1 MSFLLA
7 IDSGLKTGLAM
18 YGGDGRLIWYRSQH
32 FASPLRLKKAVYGIM
47 NETPSLSRIIIEGG
61 GHLADI
67 WKKEAERRHIKIL
80 QINAETWRRALL
92 YQREQNGHQKAKMN
106 ACLLARKV
114 IEWSGAPRPTS
125 LRHDAAE
132 AILTGLWGVCHLGW
146 LRELPPEIKRG
157 F

>member
-1 MSFLLA
+1 MNFLLA

-18 YGGDGRLIWYRSQH
+18 YGRDGRLIWYRSQH
-32 FASPLRLKKAVYGIM
+32 FASPPRLKKAVYGIM
-47 NETPSLSRIIIEGG
+47 NEAPSLSLIIIEGG

-67 WKKEAERRHIKIL
+67 WKKEAERRQIKIL
-80 QINAETWRRALL
+80 QINAETWRRDLL
-92 YQREQNGHQKAKMN
+92 YQREQRGHKKAKLN

-114 IEWSGAPRPTS
+114 IEWSGTPRPTS

-132 AILTGLWGVCHLGW
+132 AILTGLWGVHHIGW
-146 LRELPPEIKRG
+146 IKKLPPGIQKI